1 MSCFSARQCR
11 RVIWTTGSLYLYLLS
26 SAPLARSQI
35 TPDGTLPNNTVVI
48 PDGNT
53 SLIEQG
59 TRVGNNLFHSFQ
71 EFSIP
76 TGKEAFFNNPLDIQN
91 ILTRVTGG
99 NSSNI
104 DGTLRAN
111 GTANLFLLNPNGIS
125 FGPNA
130 QLNLGGS
137 FLGST
142 ANSIKF
148 SDGSEFSAT
157 NPQVPPLLTIN
168 VPIGLQF
175 GANPG
180 KIVNQSQANS
190 NTGLQVLPGQTLAL
204 VGGDVSL
211 EGGNLTAVQG
221 RIELGSVTGSG
232 LVSLTPSTTGLE
244 LGYDG
249 IQHFGT
255 IALSNT
261 AAVNASGLGGGTIRL
276 RGGEVNL
283 TDNSRIVAETFGN
296 FKGGGIDIQ
305 SDRFSLQGG
314 AFVST
319 STFGSGTG
327 GNLTIRA
334 NAVELT
340 GTTPLVTSLQLLTGT
355 FDPLNLSSGLY
366 SFSVTSKEAG
376 NIVGKAGDIVI
387 DAAQLKM
394 LQGANIFS
402 PALRDGNGG
411 NLSLRVTELAELSNG
426 SLLFTGTAGTGNAG
440 NIEIAAKELRVLNG
454 TSISTTPGPT
464 STGTGGELTVTAD
477 SIELRGTPTG
487 AVVPGGLFTTT
498 LGAGKAGDL
507 TVTTTGPL
515 VVADGAQIS
524 TSTSG
529 AGAGGKLTVTADSIE
544 LNDKSADGRFLGGLL
559 ASTSLLTVPGQP
571 GNAPAGDLTVTT
583 RQLRVLNG
591 AQISAATGGKGA
603 AGTLNITASE
613 SIEVSGVA
621 TSVDPIVEAV
631 SFGPIDG
638 IIPSAIETNTR
649 GAAKAGTLTIQ
660 TGQLTVRDRA
670 EVGVRSTSS
679 GTAGDL
685 NVMADSILL
694 ENQGTIS
701 AVTFSGQGGNIT
713 LQVGNELVL
722 RGKSEISTR
731 AGTED
736 TGGGDGGNITID
748 TGVLAVLENSKV
760 NANAFQGSGGKVSI
774 TTRGFFVP
782 NPNKTI
788 TASSTLGVN
797 GIVEINQL
805 DTNPS
810 NGLVQLPENFTEPS
824 DRIVT
829 GCAADRGNQFVVTGR
844 GGLPENPTQP
854 LRGQTVWRDLR
865 MARGSTGEARISSSR
880 SIIPTASEPIVEATG
895 WVMNANGR
903 VELVANLPPTTPQS
917 AWSRPPDCQQLNSQ
931 R

>member
-1 MSCFSARQCR
+1 MSCFSRRQRCR
-11 RVIWTTGSLYLYLLS
+11 LIWTTGSLYLYLLS
-26 SAPLARSQI
+26 STPLARSQI
-35 TPDGTLPNNTVVI
+35 TPDGTLPNDTVVI
-48 PDGNT
+48 PSGNT
-53 SLIEQG
+53 SSIEQG

-76 TGKEAFFNNPLDIQN
+76 TGKEAFFNNSLDIEN

-99 NSSNI
+99 STSNI
-104 DGTLRAN
+104 NGTLRAN
-111 GTANLFLLNPNGIS
+111 GTANLFLVNPNGIS
-125 FGPNA
+125 FGANA

-142 ANSIKF
+142 ANSITF
-148 SDGSEFSAT
+148 SDGSEFSAV
-157 NPQVPPLLTIN
+157 NPQAPPLLTIN

-175 GANPG
+175 GSNPG
-180 KIVNQSQANS
+180 KIVNRSQANS
-190 NTGLQVLPGQTLAL
+190 NAGLQVLPGQTLAL

-211 EGGNLTAVQG
+211 QGGNLTATQG
-221 RIELGSVTGSG
+221 RIELGSAAGSG
-232 LVSLTPSTTGLE
+232 LVSLTSSSMGLA

-249 IQHFGT
+249 IQQFGN
-255 IALSNT
+255 IDLSG
-261 AAVNASGLGGGTIRL
+261 AAAINASGLGGGSIRI
-276 RGGEVNL
+276 RGGQVTL
-283 TDNSRIVAETFGN
+283 TGNSRIVAETFGN
-296 FKGGGIDIQ
+296 FNGGGIDIK

-314 AFVST
+314 AFIST

-327 GNLTIRA
+327 GNLTVRA
-334 NAVELT
+334 NIVELT
-340 GTTPLVTSLQLLTGT
+340 GTTPLVTALQLLTGT
-355 FDPLNLSSGLY
+355 FNPLNLSSGLY
-366 SFSVTSKEAG
+366 SLSGGS
-376 NIVGKAGDIVI
+376 GKAGDIVI

-394 LQGANIFS
+394 QNGANILA
-402 PALRDGNGG
+402 PALLDGDGG
-411 NLSLRVTELAELSNG
+411 NLSLRVTESAELSNG

-440 NIEIAAKELRVLNG
+440 DIAIAAKELRVLNG

-464 STGTGGELTVTAD
+464 STGTGGKLTVTAD

-487 AVVPGGLFTTT
+487 VVVPGGLFTTT
-498 LGAGKAGDL
+498 LGGGKAGDL
-507 TVTTTGPL
+507 TVTTTGQL

-529 AGAGGKLTVTADSIE
+529 AGAGGDLTVTADSIE

-559 ASTSLLTVPGQP
+559 ASTSLLTVPGQS
-571 GNAPAGDLTVTT
+571 GNARAGDLTVTT

-591 AQISAATGGKGA
+591 AQITAATGGKGT
-603 AGTLNITASE
+603 AGTLSINASE

-621 TSVDPIVEAV
+621 TGVDPIVEAV

-649 GAAKAGTLTIQ
+649 GAAKAGTLTLQ
-660 TGQLTVRDRA
+660 TGQLTVRNGA

-679 GTAGDL
+679 GTAGNL
-685 NVMADSILL
+685 NVMADSIVL

-701 AVTFSGQGGNIT
+701 AVTLSGQGGNIT

-722 RGKSEISTR
+722 RGNSEISTE
-731 AGTED
+731 AGTKD
-736 TGGGDGGNITID
+736 TGGGNGGNISINA
-748 TGVLAVLENSKV
+748 GVLAVLENSNI

-774 TTRGFFVP
+774 TTRSVFAP
-782 NPNKTI
+782 ERAI

-829 GCAADRGNQFVVTGR
+829 GCAADRGNQFVITGR

-865 MARGSTGEARISSSR
+865 VVRGTTGEARTANSQSLF
-880 SIIPTASEPIVEATG
+880 PTTTQAIVEATE
-895 WVMNANGR
+895 WLINAKGQ
-903 VELVANLPPTTPQS
+903 VELVANLPQTTPQS
-917 AWSRPPDCQQLNSQ
+917 SWSKPPDCEQMNSQ
-931 R
+931 Q